1 MNGVLWHVD
10 TYIGHV
16 VRKQLMNDMSQIYD
30 KNINKHIIYK
40 CIIIVKRNLK
50 GVTSIWK
57 KLMDKSMVKIRNEQ
71 YDFLP

>member
-30 KNINKHIIYK
+30 KNINIIYK
-40 CIIIVKRNLK
+40 CIIIVKGNLK
-50 GVTSIWK
+50 RVSSIWK
-57 KLMDKSMVKIRNEQ
+57 KIMDESIGKIRNEQ